1 MGVSIAHS
9 QRPALTIG
17 LCFMVALLEGLDLQA
32 TGIAAPHLVKEF
44 GLSPA
49 MLGWVFSAGLLG
61 LLPGAFVG
69 GWLADRVGRKRILIG
84 AVALF
89 GLFSLA
95 TAHAWDYPTLL
106 TARLMTG
113 LGLGAALPILIAMA
127 SEAAPDHLRST
138 AVSLTYSGVPL
149 GGAAAS
155 LIGMAGL
162 GEGWRM
168 LYYVGGITPLA
179 VAIVLMIWLQESQ
192 TFRNHAPAQRS
203 GNNTLSHLLGRGQ
216 ASRTLLLWIACF
228 FTLTVLYMLLNWLPS
243 LLIGQGFTRPQA
255 SAVQILFN
263 LGGAVGSFFTGRL
276 MDKGHAGR
284 GVCIAY
290 AGMLASLAGL
300 GYATSFSAVLVAGFT
315 AGYCALGAQLVLY
328 ALAPMLYP
336 THVRATGVGASVA
349 IGRLGSVAGPLAA
362 GQILAAGAGVS
373 GLLLAVSPGLVIAA
387 VAALTL
393 LGRRALPIPGGAQEG
408 VPKVET

>member
-1 MGVSIAHS
+1 MGTSNAHL
-9 QRPALTIG
+9 QKPALTVC

-32 TGIAAPHLVKEF
+32 TGIAAPYLVKEF
-44 GLSPA
+44 ALSPA

-69 GWLADRVGRKRILIG
+69 GWLADRVGRKRILIS

-106 TARLMTG
+106 IARLMTG
-113 LGLGAALPILIAMA
+113 LGLGAALPILIALA
-127 SEAAPDHLRST
+127 SEAAPEHLRST
-138 AVSLTYSGVPL
+138 AVSLTYCGVPL
-149 GGAAAS
+149 GGAVAS

-162 GEGWRM
+162 GEGWR
-168 LYYVGGITPLA
+168 LVYYVGGFAPLA
-179 VAIVLMIWLQESQ
+179 VVIVLMIWLQESQ
-192 TFRNHAPAQRS
+192 AFRTHTPQHS
-203 GNNTLSHLLGRGQ
+203 GSRTGTLTQLLGRGQ
-216 ASRTLLLWIACF
+216 ASRTLPLWVACF

-263 LGGAVGSFFTGRL
+263 LGGAVGSFFTGRM
-276 MDKGHAGR
+276 MDKGYAGR

-300 GYATSFSAVLVAGFT
+300 GYATSLGAVLLAGFT

-349 IGRLGSVAGPLAA
+349 IGRLGSIAGPLAA

-387 VAALTL
+387 IAAMTI
-393 LGRRALPIPGGAQEG
+393 LGRRSSPVAAT
-408 VPKVET
+408 V

>member
-1 MGVSIAHS
+1 MGASIAHL
-9 QRPALTIG
+9 QKPALTVG
-17 LCFMVALLEGLDLQA
+17 LCFMVALLEGLDLRA
-32 TGIAAPHLVKEF
+32 TGIAAPYLVKEF

-61 LLPGAFVG
+61 LLPGAFLG
-69 GWLADRVGRKRILIG
+69 GWLADRVGRKRILVS

-106 TARLMTG
+106 IARLMTG

-127 SEAAPDHLRST
+127 SEAAPEHLRST
-138 AVSLTYSGVPL
+138 AVSLTYCGVPL
-149 GGAAAS
+149 GGAIAS

-162 GEGWRM
+162 GESWR
-168 LYYVGGITPLA
+168 LVYYVGGFAPLA
-179 VAIVLMIWLQESQ
+179 VVIVLMIWLQESQ
-192 TFRNHAPAQRS
+192 AFRSHTPQPSGSRIGTF
-203 GNNTLSHLLGRGQ
+203 THLLGPGQ
-216 ASRTLLLWIACF
+216 VSRTLPLWVACF

-263 LGGAVGSFFTGRL
+263 LGGAVGSFFTGRM
-276 MDKGHAGR
+276 MDKGRAGR

-300 GYATSFSAVLVAGFT
+300 GYATNLGAILLAGFT

-328 ALAPMLYP
+328 ALAPTLYP

-362 GQILAAGAGVS
+362 GQILAAGAGAS

-393 LGRRALPIPGGAQEG
+393 LGRRASTVAAT
-408 VPKVET
+408 V